1 MWSYDADVSF
11 MVESNDSAASLD
23 TIRAAAS
30 REQLN
35 AFYVKTGTL
44 MVKIDGQ
51 VKLAYKVSQ
60 VGGKSAPLSG

>member
-1 MWSYDADVSF
+1 
-11 MVESNDSAASLD
+11 LD
-23 TIRAAAS
+23 TIRAAAN

-35 AFYVKTGTL
+35 AFNVKTGTL

>member
-1 MWSYDADVSF
+1 

-23 TIRAAAS
+23 TTRAAAS

-51 VKLAYKVSQ
+51 VELAYKVSQ